1 MADSGQ
7 TGKGMIEEHSA
18 GLGDMRA
25 GRVDP
30 GGDGEAE
37 VVDEHGSLGA
47 GGAAGLAA
55 GLVKPGPPSS
65 ALDGLTVEH
74 DHRRLGVPAGL
85 RPGRL
90 A

>member
-1 MADSGQ
+1 
-7 TGKGMIEEHSA
+7 MIEEHPA
-18 GLGDMRA
+18 GLGVVRA

-47 GGAAGLAA
+47 EGAAVLAA
-55 GLVKPGPPSS
+55 GLVEPGPASS
-65 ALDGLTVEH
+65 ALNGLTVEH
-74 DHRRLGVPAGL
+74 DHRRLGVPAGPG
-85 RPGRL
+85 PGRL